1 MSEFKDSIVVV
12 HLFETL
18 DQILLN
24 HLRKLDQS
32 LWNQQSLAGKWTVKQ
47 LVAHLL
53 DGSLRTISVFRDGYF
68 GENSKPINTYE
79 DLIDLLNQMN
89 ADWIQATNRLSPS
102 VLIDLLQAVSKDF
115 ILTFRSLDMEEK
127 SPFAVA
133 WAGEEVSN
141 NGFHIAREYTEKWHH
156 IQQIILA
163 SDPKNELLFGRD
175 LYEPYLLTSIHA
187 FPHHFRNINFF
198 TNSSL
203 EIQFVRDFT
212 IDFSLIKRENN
223 WELSKEKVFKPTARV
238 IVPINLAWKIFSKVP
253 LHPLEKGSIL
263 MEGDDK
269 LTSHF
274 LQTLAVL
281 A

>member
-18 DQILLN
+18 DQVLLN
-24 HLRKLDQS
+24 HLRKLDQD
-32 LWNQQSLAGKWTVKQ
+32 LWNQQSLAGKWTIKQ

-53 DGSLRTISVFRDGYF
+53 DGSLRSISVFRDGYF

-102 VLIDLLQAVSKDF
+102 VLIDLLKAVSKDF
-115 ILTFRSLDMEEK
+115 ILTFRSLDLEER

-133 WAGEEVSN
+133 WAGEEVSK

-163 SDPKNELLFGRD
+163 SDPKNELLFARE

-187 FPHHFRNINFF
+187 IPHHFRNLNFP

-203 EIQFVRDFT
+203 EIQFVG
-212 IDFSLIKRENN
+212 DFSIIFSIMKRETR
-223 WELSKEKVFKPTARV
+223 WVLKMGKSSEETARV
-238 IVPINLAWKIFSKVP
+238 IVPIRLAWKIFSKVP
-253 LHPLEKGSIL
+253 IDPKEKENIS
-263 MEGDDK
+263 MEGDAR

-274 LQTLAVL
+274 FQTLAIM